1 MSTCSTN
8 CHDHNVDR
16 CYGLK
21 RGPYYKVVGGFF
33 FLVNLL
39 DKIFAIISC
48 CLDCNDPDP
57 DVDYC

>member
-1 MSTCSTN
+1 MIIMLI
-8 CHDHNVDR
+8 VVMV
-16 CYGLK
+16 YGED
-21 RGPYYKVVGGFF
+21 PTTKVLEVF
-33 FLVNLL
+33 FLVSLL

>member
-1 MSTCSTN
+1 MRSTK

-21 RGPYYKVVGGFF
+21 REDPTIKFLDVF
-33 FLVNLL
+33 FLVSLL